1 MNGKTISHYRI
12 LGQIGEGG
20 MGVVYVAEDTRLGR
34 RVAIKIPHA
43 GKDESHYRA
52 RFLREARAVSKL
64 NHRNIAAVYDLGE
77 TDDGQLYIVM
87 ELVSGQTLGDVLA
100 GDGLSVARAVEV
112 IREVADA
119 LSEAHSHGI
128 IHRDVKPS
136 NVIISERGEVKVLD
150 FGLAKQL
157 DEDGTK
163 SRALSEHT
171 RSDVVIGTPLYLSP
185 EQARGA
191 KVDRRSDLF
200 ALGAL
205 LYECVSGRPAF
216 SGANVIEIGAQVLHF
231 DPPPPSRFN
240 PRVTTEVDRLVKRAL
255 AKKPEDRFQTA
266 KEFSDELTRLR
277 ARIPDSDSTR
287 TRRLAGVESLARSS
301 AFITMAETLRR
312 PRFSPL
318 TVIGAVAALA
328 LVALVLYFTLRPTVH
343 TPKPEVVALY
353 EQGVEAMREGGYLR
367 ATDLLKKAVAADAEY
382 VLAHARLAEAWTEL
396 EYLDRAKDEMLLAT
410 TLPDK
415 GALTREDALYFDAV
429 SATVTRKYPEA
440 VKNYEELVRL
450 RANPQR
456 LVDLGRAYVKNDE
469 APKAVEAFMKAAGG
483 DESYATAWVNLGTQ
497 HARTKNLAAA
507 ATAFD
512 RAVKLYVKAGNRE
525 GESEVH
531 YQRGRLLVEQGKK
544 AEARGELEQALSVA
558 RSTGNIYQQV
568 QALLQLAYVPDDLEQ
583 AKTYATDAVN
593 LAQTNNMQNLAARG
607 YIDLGAQYL
616 GRSLYDEA
624 DRFLTRGLEF
634 ARDYKVRRL
643 EAVAKINL
651 ASVRVGQNRFAE
663 AASFAE
669 QARDYYAQNGFR
681 RELATAS
688 LLLARIKGRQGDY
701 EGARAAFEELIRANE
716 SSTDARLLGM
726 LHRECG
732 SVLEKQERFAES
744 IDHYR
749 KAISI
754 AKDVPDNK
762 LLAYSLL
769 NIAGSL
775 WRLGRYD
782 EAGEALKQ
790 LAEMVASQNSDK
802 DMLTFASLVEAN
814 MALSQGRFG
823 DARAK
828 GGQVLADMKA
838 VGSRRE
844 TTADADVVVCLA
856 ETFGGT
862 PARGKPMCDEA
873 ALLAAQIGD
882 PLFVSNSQLALAEAL
897 LEVGDAVGARTQA
910 LAAEDF
916 FARSGRVESDWRA
929 LVIAGKACRLAGDG
943 AAARDCFARA
953 AAQLSLLE
961 KSMGEAAAGYLSR
974 QDVQRLRRE
983 LGGDAVAEAR

>member
-43 GKDESHYRA
+43 GKDESHYRS

-64 NHRNIAAVYDLGE
+64 SHRNIAAVYDLGE

-100 GDGLSVARAVEV
+100 GPGLSVARAVEV

-136 NVIISERGEVKVLD
+136 NVIISDRGEVKVLD

-191 KVDRRSDLF
+191 KVDPRSDLF

-216 SGANVIEIGAQVLHF
+216 AGANVIEIGAQVLHF

-240 PRVTTEVDRLVKRAL
+240 PRVTAEVDRLVKRAL
-255 AKKPEDRFQTA
+255 AKKPEDRFQNA
-266 KEFSDELTRLR
+266 KEFSDELTRVR

-328 LVALVLYFTLRPTVH
+328 LVALVLYFALRPTVH

-353 EQGVEAMREGGYLR
+353 EQGVDAMREGGYFR

-396 EYLDRAKDEMLLAT
+396 DYLDRAKDEMLIAT
-410 TLPDK
+410 TLPDR

-429 SATVTRKYPEA
+429 SATIKRKYPEA

-450 RANPQR
+450 KADPQR

-469 APKAVEAFMKAAGG
+469 APKAVEAFTKAAASA
-483 DESYATAWVNLGTQ
+483 DSYAVAWLSLGTQ
-497 HARTKNLAAA
+497 HARTKNLPAAT
-507 ATAFD
+507 TAFD
-512 RAVKLYVKAGNRE
+512 RAERLYVAVGNRE
-525 GESEVH
+525 GEAEVH

-544 AEARGELEQALSVA
+544 ADARRELQQALDIA

-568 QALLQLAYVPDDLEQ
+568 QAMLQLAYIPEDLEQ
-583 AKTYATDAVN
+583 AEAYANEAVK
-593 LAQTNNMQNLAARG
+593 LAESRGMPNLAARG

-616 GRSLYDEA
+616 GHGLYDEA
-624 DRFLTRGLEF
+624 ARFLTHGLDF
-634 ARDYKVRRL
+634 AREYNARRL
-643 EAVAKINL
+643 EAVANINL
-651 ASVRVGQNRFAE
+651 ASARVGQNRFDEAVPLAE
-663 AASFAE
+663 S
-669 QARDYYAQNGFR
+669 ARDYYTQNGFR
-681 RELATAS
+681 REAALAAQ
-688 LLLARIKGRQGDY
+688 LLARVKGKQGDY
-701 EGARAAFEELIRANE
+701 EGARAALEEQLRAND
-716 SSTDARLLGM
+716 SSADARLLGM

-732 SVLEKQERFAES
+732 SVLEKQERFAEA
-744 IDHYR
+744 IEHYR

-754 AKDVPDNK
+754 AKDLPDNK
-762 LLAYSLL
+762 LLAFSLL

-782 EAGEALKQ
+782 DASEALKQ
-790 LAEMVASQNSDK
+790 LAEMVAAQNSDK
-802 DMLTFASLVEAN
+802 DMLTSVSLVEAN

-828 GGQVLADMKA
+828 GGQVLADIKA
-838 VGSRRE
+838 AGSRKE

-856 ETFGGT
+856 EALGGT
-862 PARGKPMCDEA
+862 PARGRPMCDEA
-873 ALLAAQIGD
+873 ALLAVQIGD
-882 PLFVSNSQLALAEAL
+882 PLLVSNTQIALAEAL
-897 LEVGDAVGARTQA
+897 LEAGDAAGARTQA
-910 LAAEDF
+910 LAAEEV

-943 AAARDCFARA
+943 AAARDYFARA
-953 AAQLSLLE
+953 EAQLTLLE
-961 KSMGEAAAGYLSR
+961 KSLGDAAAGYFSR
-974 QDVQRLRRE
+974 QDVQRLKRE

>member
-43 GKDESHYRA
+43 GKDESHYRS

-64 NHRNIAAVYDLGE
+64 THRNIAAVYDLGE

-100 GDGLSVARAVEV
+100 GPGLSVARAVEV

-128 IHRDVKPS
+128 IHRDIKPS

-191 KVDRRSDLF
+191 KVDPRSDLF
-200 ALGAL
+200 TLGVL
-205 LYECVSGRPAF
+205 LYECISGRPAF

-240 PRVTTEVDRLVKRAL
+240 PRVTAELDRFVKRAL
-255 AKKPEDRFQTA
+255 AKKPEDRFQNA
-266 KEFSDELTRLR
+266 KEFSDGLARMR
-277 ARIPDSDSTR
+277 ARMPDSDSTR
-287 TRRLAGVESLARSS
+287 TRRLAGVESLTRSS
-301 AFITMAETLRR
+301 ALITMAETLRR

-318 TVIGAVAALA
+318 TLIGAVAALA
-328 LVALVLYFTLRPTVH
+328 LVALVLYFALRPSVH
-343 TPKPEVVALY
+343 TPPLIAVKFY

-367 ATDLLKKAVAADAEY
+367 ATDLLKQAVAADAEY
-382 VLAHARLAEAWTEL
+382 VLAHARLAEALTEL
-396 EYLDRAKDEMLLAT
+396 DYLDRAKDEMLLAT

-415 GALTREDALYFDAV
+415 GALTREDALYFNAV

-450 RANPQR
+450 KPDPRR

-469 APKAVEAFMKAAGG
+469 APKAVEAFTKAAAS
-483 DESYATAWVNLGTQ
+483 DDSYAAAWVNLGTQ
-497 HARTKNLAAA
+497 HARTKTIAA
-507 ATAFD
+507 ATTAFD
-512 RAVKLYVKAGNRE
+512 HAEKLYVSAGNRE
-525 GESEVH
+525 GEAEVH
-531 YQRGRLLVEQGKK
+531 YQRGRLLIEQGKK
-544 AEARGELEQALSVA
+544 DEARRELQQTLDIA
-558 RSTGNIYQQV
+558 RSTGNVYQQV
-568 QALLQLAYVPDDLEQ
+568 QAMLQFAYIPEDLAQ
-583 AKTYATDAVN
+583 AEAYANDAVKI
-593 LAQTNNMQNLAARG
+593 AQSNNMPNLAARG

-616 GRSLYDEA
+616 TRGRYDEA
-624 DRFLTRGLEF
+624 DRLLSRGLDF
-634 ARDYKVRRL
+634 ALEYKARRL
-643 EAVAKINL
+643 EAFANINL
-651 ASVRVGQNRFAE
+651 ASVRLGQNRLDEAVHLAE
-663 AASFAE
+663 P
-669 QARDYYAQNGFR
+669 ARDYYTQNGFR
-681 RELATAS
+681 REAALAAQ
-688 LLLARIKGRQGDY
+688 LLARVKGKQGDY
-701 EGARAAFEELIRANE
+701 EGARAALEEQIRAND
-716 SSTDARLLGM
+716 SSADARLLGM

-732 SVLEKQERFAES
+732 SVLAKQDRFAEA

-749 KAISI
+749 QAITI
-754 AKDVPDNK
+754 AKELPDNK
-762 LLAYSLL
+762 LLAFSLL

-775 WRLGRYD
+775 WRLGHYED
-782 EAGEALKQ
+782 AAEALKQ

-802 DMLTFASLVEAN
+802 DMLTFVSLVEAD
-814 MALSQGRFG
+814 MALSQGHFD

-838 VGSRRE
+838 AGGRRE
-844 TTADADVVVCLA
+844 TTADADLVVCLA
-856 ETFGGT
+856 ETFGGA
-862 PARGKPMCDEA
+862 PARGKPLCDAA
-873 ALLAAQIGD
+873 ALLAVQIGD

-897 LEVGDAVGARTQA
+897 LEVGDAAGARTQA

-943 AAARDCFARA
+943 AAARDYFARA

-961 KSMGEAAAGYLSR
+961 KSLGGAAAGYLSR